1 MIGTRVR
8 NCSDVLQKTI
18 VPALLLICLLYGSLV
33 NRHWQPE
40 WDSAFYIELSRSMI
54 SGQGFSYLGHPET
67 KFPPVFPL
75 VLSPIMLLFGKNY
88 LLMNFLMI
96 LFAATSIWLTYRLFS
111 AFFSREYSALIAIM
125 TSLSWFVVDQSTF
138 IMTDVPYMTLSL
150 ASLLLMNGRVISQGS
165 ILRFLLL
172 PVVILTACFVRT
184 VGLSLIMTFLVFLFL
199 SRKALSF
206 QRANNPLLFRT
217 ALTLLIV
224 LTPIVMW
231 QVRSSRVAMDKS
243 SPLASI
249 DEFTDY
255 SKLLMRSDPYDPES
269 PRLDARLLLLRAV
282 KNVTYYAAQAD
293 CIALGLRIDTSV
305 DALRTHSKLVLAL
318 LGVVSLIIVAGFVRS
333 FVRHRRVFDIY
344 VIFYLGIFIVW
355 PAREPRF
362 LVPILPFIL
371 HYCWSGSRWV
381 LHRALPMDRKLLLT
395 GVVGACFVSYFVL
408 ANLIIDA
415 RIVAAQRR
423 QPFYQND
430 SPSSIRAIESFFNV
444 VDWVQANTPPDVR
457 VSSVMA
463 PWVVLRTGRWCVTY
477 PWVENQMAILSF
489 FQKVGINYL
498 IVAPS
503 WRNKDR
509 LATALIDAYP
519 MLFTEVVRDG
529 EARVYKIDKESLN
542 GILGGC
548 KWNCVNGFGKRRM
561 RTHGNRHCASSEA
574 LRPVGPWG
582 QATVSVS
589 VLPLFSGSSG

>member
-1 MIGTRVR
+1 MTNTEGRS
-8 NCSDVLQKTI
+8 CSDVLRKTV
-18 VPALLLICLLYGSLV
+18 VPVLLLLCLLYGSLV

-40 WDSAFYIELSRSMI
+40 WDSAFYIELSQSMI
-54 SGQGFSYLGHPET
+54 SGQGFTYLGHPET
-67 KFPPVFPL
+67 KFLPGFPL
-75 VLSPIMLLFGKNY
+75 VLSPIILLFGKNY

-96 LFAATSIWLTYRLFS
+96 FFAVASISLTYKLFS
-111 AFFSREYSALIAIM
+111 ESFSREYSALIAIM

-138 IMTDVPYMTLSL
+138 IMTDVPYMAVSI
-150 ASLLLMNGRVISQGS
+150 ASLLLINRRLVSQGS

-172 PVVILTACFVRT
+172 PVAILIACFLRT
-184 VGLSLIMTFLVFLFL
+184 VGLSLIMAFLVFLFL
-199 SRKALSF
+199 SHKKFSF
-206 QRANNPLLFRT
+206 QRTNNPLLFRT

-224 LTPIVMW
+224 LTPVVMW
-231 QVRSSRVAMDKS
+231 QVRSSRVAMDKQ
-243 SPLASI
+243 SPLAGI

-269 PRLDARLLLLRAV
+269 PRIDARSLFLRAV

-293 CIALGLRIDTSV
+293 CIVLGLRIDTSV

-318 LGVVSLIIVAGFVRS
+318 LGVLSLIIVAS
-333 FVRHRRVFDIY
+333 FVQSFVKHKRVFDVY

-362 LVPILPFIL
+362 LLPIVPFIL
-371 HYCWSGSRWV
+371 HYFWSGSRWV
-381 LHRALPMDRKLLLT
+381 LHRALPMNRKLLFT
-395 GVVGACFVSYFVL
+395 SVAGACFVSYFVL

-430 SPSSIRAIESFFNV
+430 SPSSIRAIQSFFNV

-463 PWVVLRTGRWCVTY
+463 PWVVLRSERWCGTY
-477 PWVENQMAILSF
+477 PWVENRRTILSF
-489 FQKVGINYL
+489 FQKVGIDYL

-503 WRNKDR
+503 WRNKDK
-509 LATALIDAYP
+509 LANALIDAYP
-519 MLFTEVVRDG
+519 KLFTEVFRDG

-548 KWNCVNGFGKRRM
+548 K
-561 RTHGNRHCASSEA
+561 
-574 LRPVGPWG
+574 
-582 QATVSVS
+582 
-589 VLPLFSGSSG
+589 